1 MFIGVPTMYGA
12 VLAAAKDP
20 PEDLASLRLGVSG
33 GSALPVELLRRFEA
47 TFDCE
52 ILEGY
57 GLSETSPVACFNHPG
72 EEHQPGS
79 IGRAVRGC
87 ELQLVTPDGAVVPEG
102 DEETLGEVWI
112 RGENVMKGYWGKPEA
127 TAQAIT
133 EDGWFRSG
141 DQVTQD
147 AAGYIQVVD
156 RIKDVINTGGVLV
169 APREVEDA
177 IYELDEVAE
186 VAVIGLPDERWIEA
200 VTAVVVLK
208 EGAELT
214 AETVR
219 AHVKERLA
227 GFKVPKRVDFVAEL
241 PRNQSG
247 KLLKRALRAERTQEA
262 R

>member
-1 MFIGVPTMYGA
+1 MTADGA
-12 VLAAAKDP
+12 PAA
-20 PEDLASLRLGVSG
+20 
-33 GSALPVELLRRFEA
+33 
-47 TFDCE
+47 
-52 ILEGY
+52 
-57 GLSETSPVACFNHPG
+57 PG
-72 EEHQPGS
+72 EPGEIQYRS
-79 IGRAVRGC
+79 P
-87 ELQLVTPDGAVVPEG
+87 QL
-102 DEETLGEVWI
+102 LS
-112 RGENVMKGYWGKPEA
+112 GYWNRPDA
-127 TAQAIT
+127 TADAFT
-133 EDGWFRSG
+133 DDGWFRSG

-219 AHVKERLA
+219 THVKERLA

>member
-1 MFIGVPTMYGA
+1 M
-12 VLAAAKDP
+12 
-20 PEDLASLRLGVSG
+20 
-33 GSALPVELLRRFEA
+33 
-47 TFDCE
+47 
-52 ILEGY
+52 
-57 GLSETSPVACFNHPG
+57 
-72 EEHQPGS
+72 
-79 IGRAVRGC
+79 
-87 ELQLVTPDGAVVPEG
+87 
-102 DEETLGEVWI
+102 
-112 RGENVMKGYWGKPEA
+112 
-127 TAQAIT
+127 
-133 EDGWFRSG
+133 
-141 DQVTQD
+141 
-147 AAGYIQVVD
+147 VD

-262 R
+262 Q